1 LHSKLWKAN
10 PLIFYTPLLLSSAAN
25 DNKSGYLYAMLAM
38 RKVAHVITAQF
49 VVAGGQEKRNSLCKL
64 LGHATR
70 TWIWPMTSSRES
82 FEGIKVFQ
90 QRGRIFYEKKKTWNN
105 FAVKVVYAV
114 SGSLIS
120 LTCS

>member
-1 LHSKLWKAN
+1 
-10 PLIFYTPLLLSSAAN
+10 
-25 DNKSGYLYAMLAM
+25 M